1 VDSKSAKKHKTEKPF
16 DDSAFDRYSMY
27 DNMPY
32 EWDTDLNIEKVFR
45 METGNLIKGYRCKL
59 EEPLELSFE
68 V

>member
-1 VDSKSAKKHKTEKPF
+1 MDSKSIKKHTNERPF

-32 EWDTDLNIEKVFR
+32 EWDPDLNIEKVFR
-45 METGNLIKGYRCKL
+45 RESGNLIKGYRCNL
-59 EEPLELSFE
+59 EEPFKLCYN

>member
-1 VDSKSAKKHKTEKPF
+1 MDSNSVKRQKIEIPF

-32 EWDTDLNIEKVFR
+32 QWDSDLNIDKVFR
-45 METGNLIKGYRCKL
+45 LETGNLIKAYRCK
-59 EEPLELSFE
+59 ENEPLELFVE